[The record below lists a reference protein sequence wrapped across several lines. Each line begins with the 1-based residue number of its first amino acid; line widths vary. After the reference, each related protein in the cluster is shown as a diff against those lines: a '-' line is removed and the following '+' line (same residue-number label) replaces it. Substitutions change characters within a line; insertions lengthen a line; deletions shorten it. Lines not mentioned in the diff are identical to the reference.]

1 MSTFRPPVATKKV
14 TPTETRAEPAG
25 RRVDFDE
32 DALDEF
38 AVSSSEEEDAREDAS
53 EEKKDAEPTGVTS
66 PVRSEKDEEKLD
78 AVEKLPE
85 ITTTGSGK
93 DEERTEEPPREDKK
107 RAPTMEMRAPAA
119 LSTKRPR
126 LATEGKRASDDI
138 VFKVPKSR
146 VVSRPPV
153 VRERSAEE
161 LPRLIETPTRMM
173 DAPTRMMD
181 APTPTFDEMTERE
194 IEEAL
199 AATDVGER
207 DEPVDDALEFEIA
220 VEDFPAPASDAA
232 NASDEDQEDPIVLEH
247 RATSANVARALVKA
261 DELLA
266 ESEDAVFDS
275 TQLLLNSYRSANDYY
290 FLFNPKLKRELRAL
304 KDKANSLLARVGE
317 SS

>member
-1 MSTFRPPVATKKV
+1 MSTFRPPVVAATKP
-14 TPTETRAEPAG
+14 TPTETRAKPAG
-25 RRVDFDE
+25 RRVDLDE

-38 AVSSSEEEDAREDAS
+38 AISSSEEEDAREDAS
-53 EEKKDAEPTGVTS
+53 EEKKDAKPTGAS
-66 PVRSEKDEEKLD
+66 PVRLEKNEEKMD
-78 AVEKLPE
+78 ALETLPE
-85 ITTTGSGK
+85 TTTGSGK
-93 DEERTEEPPREDKK
+93 DEGTAEEPPREDKK

-126 LATEGKRASDDI
+126 LVTEGKRASDDI

-153 VRERSAEE
+153 VRERSVEE
-161 LPRLIETPTRMM
+161 VPRLIETPTR
-173 DAPTRMMD
+173 TMD

-199 AATDVGER
+199 AATDIGER
-207 DEPVDDALEFEIA
+207 GEPVDDALEFEIA

-266 ESEDAVFDS
+266 ESEDAVFES

-304 KDKANSLLARVGE
+304 KDRANSLLDQVRE

>member
-1 MSTFRPPVATKKV
+1 MSTFRPPVAPPKKV
-14 TPTETRAEPAG
+14 TPTETRGAKPAG
-25 RRVDFDE
+25 DFDE

-38 AVSSSEEEDAREDAS
+38 AISSSEEEEEDAREDAS
-53 EEKKDAEPTGVTS
+53 EEKKDAEPTGVAS
-66 PVRSEKDEEKLD
+66 PVRLEKDEEKLD
-78 AVEKLPE
+78 AVETLPE
-85 ITTTGSGK
+85 TTTGSGK
-93 DEERTEEPPREDKK
+93 DEGTTEEPPREDKK

-119 LSTKRPR
+119 LSMKRPR

-161 LPRLIETPTRMM
+161 VPRLIETPTR
-173 DAPTRMMD
+173 TMD

-207 DEPVDDALEFEIA
+207 GEPVDDALEFEIA

-266 ESEDAVFDS
+266 ESEDAVFES

-304 KDKANSLLARVGE
+304 KDKANNLLARVGE

>member
-1 MSTFRPPVATKKV
+1 MSTFRPPVVATKKV
-14 TPTETRAEPAG
+14 TPTETRAKPAG

-38 AVSSSEEEDAREDAS
+38 AISSSEEEDAREDAS
-53 EEKKDAEPTGVTS
+53 EEKKDAEPTGAS
-66 PVRSEKDEEKLD
+66 PARMEKDEEKMD
-78 AVEKLPE
+78 AVETLPE
-85 ITTTGSGK
+85 TTTTGSGK
-93 DEERTEEPPREDKK
+93 DEGTAEEPPREDKK

-126 LATEGKRASDDI
+126 LAAKGKRASDDI

-161 LPRLIETPTRMM
+161 VPRLIETPTR
-173 DAPTRMMD
+173 TMD

-207 DEPVDDALEFEIA
+207 GEPVDDALEFEIA
-220 VEDFPAPASDAA
+220 VEDFPAPASDAT

-266 ESEDAVFDS
+266 ESEDAVFES
-275 TQLLLNSYRSANDYY
+275 TQLLLNSFRSANDYY

-304 KDKANSLLARVGE
+304 KDRANSLLARVGE